1 MFRFF
6 GLGFAENMSQVGRFE
21 LQIVCTLARLLTVS
35 ALSKHGQGQS
45 IVVKL
50 KRFGATALLSHSE
63 HSNLL
68 LRT

>member
-1 MFRFF
+1 
-6 GLGFAENMSQVGRFE
+6 MSQVGQFE

-35 ALSKHGQGQS
+35 ALPKHGQGQS

-50 KRFGATALLSHSE
+50 KRFGATALLSHSQ
-63 HSNLL
+63 HFHLH